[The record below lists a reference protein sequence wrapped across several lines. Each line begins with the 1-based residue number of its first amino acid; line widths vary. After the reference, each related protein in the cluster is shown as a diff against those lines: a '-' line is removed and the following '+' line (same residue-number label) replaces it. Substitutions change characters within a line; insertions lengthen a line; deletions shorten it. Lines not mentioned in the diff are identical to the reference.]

1 METRCCR
8 LSSLRLPLLLALALQ
23 LTACGFGGTTRRPP
37 PGPPPGGLQNVPD
50 AVPHPEPLSRYG
62 NPDSYVA
69 LGKRYYVMKNAT
81 GYDERGIASWYGP
94 DFNGKRTSSGET
106 YDMYQMTAAHK
117 TLPIPCYVEVTN
129 LENGRRAI
137 LRVNDRGPFKENRII
152 DLSYVAA
159 RKLGV
164 WAKGTALVEV
174 RAIDPAHPDRV
185 VASAPPTQPTSSPPS
200 KPASGKPVQF
210 YLQVGAFFERSN
222 AERMRLR
229 VVQVA
234 PEVRIAPGESH
245 GQSVYR
251 VQIGPLTDVDVS
263 DRIVNNLDRMGLTE
277 HHIVLD

>member
-1 METRCCR
+1 MGGRQQR
-8 LSSLRLPLLLALALQ
+8 AAALRWVAVSAAALLLA
-23 LTACGFGGTTRRPP
+23 ACGLGRATRSP
-37 PGPPPGGLQNVPD
+37 PGPPPGGLKNVPD
-50 AVPHPEPLSRYG
+50 AVPRPEPLSKYG
-62 NPDSYVA
+62 NPSSYVA
-69 LGKRYYVMKNAT
+69 LGKRYYVMKSAE
-81 GYDERGIASWYGP
+81 GYEARGIASWYGP
-94 DFNGKRTSSGET
+94 DFNGKRTSSGEI

-129 LENGRRAI
+129 LENGKHAI

-164 WAKGTALVEV
+164 WAKGTALVDV

-185 VASAPPTQPTSSPPS
+185 AASPAAAAPPARPAPP
-200 KPASGKPVQF
+200 PRAGGPVKF
-210 YLQVGAFFERSN
+210 YVQVGAFFERAN

-234 PEVRIAPGESH
+234 PNVRIVPGESH
-245 GQSVYR
+245 GQAVYR

-263 DRIVNNLDRMGLTE
+263 DRIVNSLNRIGLTD